1 MSPQQKHEITALVSI
16 IILSFLAGS
25 IFDLSFLFVAI
36 TLFIYILFM
45 LRNIFRL
52 HNWLLNRK
60 KDLPDAQG
68 YWGEIFNE
76 LYLIEKKTLKQK
88 KLLSGALS
96 RFKKAAEAL
105 PDGVIIL
112 SQYNEIEW
120 VNPIASS
127 LLGIN
132 QKKDIGQK
140 INNLIRHPD
149 FQRYLIKNNFSKTMS
164 IPSPSNIDH
173 ILTLQVIPFGYKQ
186 KMVFCRDVTHVHKL
200 EEMRTN
206 FVSNVSHEMRSP
218 ITVLM
223 GYLEMFSEKLPL
235 DEKNYKLG
243 IDNMYQQATRMQRL
257 VTDLLAL
264 SKMET
269 APVEHTKTVNVAAL
283 LITLK
288 ENASVLGQDK
298 QQTIHLDA
306 DESLNLRGNV
316 DELHSLFSNLINNAV
331 RYTPEKGEISISW
344 RKQGNQGVFSV
355 RDNGPGIAAQHIPHL
370 TERFY
375 RADVDRSRESGGT
388 GLGLAIVKYA
398 IERHDGQLVIQSKL
412 DEGST
417 FSCYFP
423 EQRLILNSSNN
434 AA

>member
-1 MSPQQKHEITALVSI
+1 MSPQQKNEIISLLSI
-16 IILSFLAGS
+16 IAISALLGAV
-25 IFDLSFLFVAI
+25 FDLSFLFVAV
-36 TLFIYILFM
+36 TLFVYILFM

-96 RFKKAAEAL
+96 RFKKAAQAL

-120 VNPIASS
+120 VNPIANN

-132 QKKDIGQK
+132 TKKDKGQK

-149 FQRYLIKNNFSKTMS
+149 FQRYLIKSNFSKTMT
-164 IPSPSNIDH
+164 IPSPANIDN
-173 ILTLQVIPFGYKQ
+173 ILTLQIIPFGYKQ
-186 KMVFCRDVTHVHKL
+186 KMIFCRDVTHVNKL

-218 ITVLM
+218 LTVLT
-223 GYLEMFSEKLPL
+223 GYLEMFSNKLPD
-235 DEKNYKLG
+235 DETSFKLG
-243 IDNMYQQATRMQRL
+243 IDNMYQQAARMQRL

-283 LITLK
+283 LISLK
-288 ENASVLGQDK
+288 ENAEVLGQDK
-298 QQTIHLDA
+298 HQTILLEA
-306 DESLNLRGNV
+306 DESLNLRGNT

-331 RYTPEKGEISISW
+331 RYTPENGEISISW
-344 RKQGNQGVFSV
+344 KKLGKQAVFSV
-355 RDNGPGIAAQHIPHL
+355 KDNGPGIAPQHIPHL

-375 RADVDRSRESGGT
+375 RADIDRSRESGGT

-398 IERHDGQLVIQSKL
+398 IERHDGQLDILSKL
-412 DEGST
+412 DEGSS

>member
-1 MSPQQKHEITALVSI
+1 MSPQQKSEITNLLFI
-16 IILSFLAGS
+16 IAASASVGAVFNETT
-25 IFDLSFLFVAI
+25 LFVALA
-36 TLFIYILFM
+36 LFIYIFFM
-45 LRNIFRL
+45 LRNIFKL

-76 LYLIEKKTLKQK
+76 LHLIEKKTYKQQ

-112 SQYNEIEW
+112 SQQNEIEW

-127 LLGIN
+127 LLGITYPN
-132 QKKDIGQK
+132 DSGQK
-140 INNLIRHPD
+140 ITNLIRHPD
-149 FQRYLIKNNFSKTMS
+149 FQRYLNKKNYSKTIT
-164 IPSPSNIDH
+164 IPTPDNVDN
-173 ILTLQVIPFGYKQ
+173 ILTLQIIPFGYKQ
-186 KMVFCRDVTHVHKL
+186 KMVFCHDITHIHKL

-218 ITVLM
+218 LTVLT
-223 GYLEMFSEKLPL
+223 GYLEMFSDKVPK
-235 DEKNYKLG
+235 DEESFKLG
-243 IDNMYQQATRMQRL
+243 INNMYQQAMRMQRL

-269 APVEHTKTVNVAAL
+269 APIEHTKTVDISTL

-288 ENASVLGQDK
+288 ENAEVLGQEK
-298 QQTIHLDA
+298 EHTITLEA
-306 DESLNLRGNV
+306 DETLNLRGNI
-316 DELHSLFSNLINNAV
+316 DELHSLFANLINNAV
-331 RYTPEKGEISISW
+331 RYTQDKGEINIRWKKSGDEAI
-344 RKQGNQGVFSV
+344 FSV
-355 RDNGPGIAAQHIPHL
+355 TDNGPGIAAQHIPHL

-375 RADVDRSRESGGT
+375 RADIDRSRESGGT

-398 IERHDGQLVIQSKL
+398 IERHDGRLAISSRL
-412 DEGST
+412 GTGST

-423 EQRLILNSSNN
+423 PQRIQ
-434 AA
+434 A